1 MACKKPEAFVMWKKM
16 ALLFAAIL
24 LVTIIWFVG
33 LQTLYAR
40 ILVFP
45 ANVALN
51 IGGSNAS
58 MSVEKE
64 DGHYY
69 FIVYTQVEEGTARLR
84 QQFSTILYPT
94 IMVLA
99 WQVFIAFAL
108 GWQKSI
114 ASARW
119 NLGIFFLS
127 QVLFLLSVAF
137 ILATPGKFLYE
148 MMLENFYIIALVIII
163 IDNIRNPVFYNTLA
177 DTP

>member
-1 MACKKPEAFVMWKKM
+1 MWKKI
-16 ALLFAAIL
+16 AILFACIL
-24 LVTIIWFVG
+24 VVSVIWLAG

-45 ANVALN
+45 TNIALN

-58 MSVEKE
+58 VSVEKE

-69 FIVYTQVEEGTARLR
+69 FIVYTQVQEGTARLR

-99 WQVFIAFAL
+99 WQVFIAFVL
-108 GWQKSI
+108 GWKKSI

-127 QVLFLLSVAF
+127 QVLFLLAVSF
-137 ILATPGKFLYE
+137 ILTTPGQFFYE

-163 IDNIRNPVFYNTLA
+163 IDSIRHPVFYGA
-177 DTP
+177 PSDKP

>member
-1 MACKKPEAFVMWKKM
+1 MRMWKKV
-16 ALLFAAIL
+16 ALLLASIL
-24 LVTIIWFVG
+24 VVSIIWFAG

-45 ANVALN
+45 ANMVLSM
-51 IGGSNAS
+51 GGGNAS

-69 FIVYTQVEEGTARLR
+69 FIVNTQIQDRTARLR

-99 WQVFIAFAL
+99 WQVFTALAL
-108 GWQKSI
+108 GWKKTK
-114 ASARW
+114 ASAAW
-119 NLGIFFLS
+119 NLGIFLLS
-127 QVLFLLSVAF
+127 QVLFLLTVAHF
-137 ILATPGKFLYE
+137 LTTPGMFLYE

-163 IDNIRNPVFYNTLA
+163 IDSIRNPVFFA
-177 DTP
+177 AIPDKP